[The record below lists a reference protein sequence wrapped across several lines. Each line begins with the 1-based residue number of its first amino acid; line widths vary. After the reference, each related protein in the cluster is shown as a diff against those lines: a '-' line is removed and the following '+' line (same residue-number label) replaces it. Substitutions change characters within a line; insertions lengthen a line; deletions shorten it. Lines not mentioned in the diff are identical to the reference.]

1 MSDTLNTTSVA
12 SLLGPGN
19 QNNTVTTKRV
29 LLMDEVDGMAGNE
42 DRGGVAELINLIKTS
57 KVPVIAMCNDRQ
69 HQKIR
74 SLANYCFDLK
84 FSRPRVEQIKGAMM
98 SICCKEKIPIK
109 PEALAELI
117 TGCGQDVRQ
126 VLHHLAMVKAGAA
139 HGGGKMEAD
148 QAKKEAEM
156 GRKTSVKVGPWDV
169 CRKVFS
175 AEDHKTMSFI
185 DKSDLYFHDYNLS
198 GLFVQE
204 NYLASKPV
212 AAGGDK
218 KKLLELLSQAADSI
232 ATGDLVDKAIRSG
245 MNWGLLSTAAVF
257 SSVLPGEYMS
267 GFLTGQIQFPS
278 WLGKNSK
285 RNKTDRQLQELQ
297 THTRLSAGLSKEN
310 LVLQQGQALRDH
322 VLNPLV
328 KDGAEG
334 VDASVSRMGDY
345 NLLREDLDSLI
356 EVSQWPDRPDPMRNV
371 ESKTKAA
378 FTRKYNKEGVAL
390 PYRIVQTVSK
400 KKAASDEFI
409 DEEEE
414 EEDEEGNDKD
424 DIGNDA
430 MIKMKKTKSSN
441 SKDDSA
447 SSKGK
452 GKGGG
457 KGKGKK

>member
-1 MSDTLNTTSVA
+1 M
-12 SLLGPGN
+12 LGPGN

-84 FSRPRVEQIKGAMM
+84 FSRPRVEQIRGAMM
-98 SICCKEKIPIK
+98 SVCCKEKIPIK
-109 PEALAELI
+109 PEALTELI

-126 VLHHLAMVKAGAA
+126 VLHHLAMVKAGALE
-139 HGGGKMEAD
+139 GGTKLEAD

-156 GRKTSVKVGPWDV
+156 GKKTSVKVGPWDV

-204 NYLASKPV
+204 NYLSSKPA

-218 KKLLELLSQAADSI
+218 KKMMELLSLAADSI
-232 ATGDLVDKAIRSG
+232 ATGDLVDKTIRSG

-267 GFLTGQIQFPS
+267 GFLTGQIQFPA

-285 RNKTDRQLQELQ
+285 RSKTDRQLQELQ
-297 THTRLSAGLSKEN
+297 VHTRISAGLSKEN
-310 LVLQQGQALRDH
+310 LALQQGQVLRDH
-322 VLNPLV
+322 VITPLV
-328 KDGAEG
+328 RDGPEG
-334 VDASVSRMGDY
+334 VDASVRRMGEY

-356 EVSQWPDRPDPMRNV
+356 EVCQWPDRPDPMRNV

-378 FTRKYNKEGVAL
+378 FTRKYNKDGVSL
-390 PYRIVQTVSK
+390 PYRIVQKVAK
-400 KKAASDEFI
+400 KKHSGEDFI
-409 DEEEE
+409 DYEEEEE
-414 EEDEEGNDKD
+414 EEDDDDKD

-430 MIKMKKTKSSN
+430 MIKMKKAKSTT
-441 SKDDSA
+441 KDDSGNT
-447 SSKGK
+447 KGK